1 MKVKHIISYK
11 LLFNF
16 QRGDVLIP
24 QKIYYMRRIFMPN
37 VFFQAEENAWKSF
50 ENYAQSRGLTDTEAL
65 NYLLKLCVT
74 KDLLPENFLINNR
87 SLKFSR
93 TWFIH
98 TIQETFSKYNY
109 NCQAFNIGRVT
120 LLKTTDFLIL
130 PRFKKF
136 GKESLVIQVPEE
148 TISTLFNSAE
158 KEGLKPIV
166 AILVILQDN
175 QLELFYIDPRSV
187 TVCLPRRSSSPSVY
201 LSPTNRLVIR
211 VRNHAEI
218 EAVLKMPT
226 DFPCEIRQT
235 IQQHCFDFQKKSD
248 SYKI

>member
-1 MKVKHIISYK
+1 
-11 LLFNF
+11 
-16 QRGDVLIP
+16 
-24 QKIYYMRRIFMPN
+24 MPK

-50 ENYAQSRGLTDTEAL
+50 ENYVQSRGLTDTEAL

-98 TIQETFSKYNY
+98 TIQEAFSRYNY
-109 NCQAFNIGRVT
+109 NCAEFNIGRVT
-120 LLKTTDFLIL
+120 LLKTSDFLIL

-148 TISTLFNSAE
+148 TISTLFTSAE

-166 AILVILQDN
+166 AILVILKNN
-175 QLELFYIDPRSV
+175 QLELFYINPRSV
-187 TVCLPRRSSSPSVY
+187 AVCLPRLSTSPSVY
-201 LSPTNRLVIR
+201 LSPMNRLVIR
-211 VRNHAEI
+211 VRNHIEI
-218 EAVLKMPT
+218 EEVLNVSS
-226 DFPCEIRQT
+226 DFPDE
-235 IQQHCFDFQKKSD
+235 IQQSIQQYCLDFQKKSD
-248 SYKI
+248 SYNI

>member
-1 MKVKHIISYK
+1 M
-11 LLFNF
+11 
-16 QRGDVLIP
+16 
-24 QKIYYMRRIFMPN
+24 
-37 VFFQAEENAWKSF
+37 
-50 ENYAQSRGLTDTEAL
+50 
-65 NYLLKLCVT
+65 
-74 KDLLPENFLINNR
+74 
-87 SLKFSR
+87 
-93 TWFIH
+93 
-98 TIQETFSKYNY
+98 
-109 NCQAFNIGRVT
+109 
-120 LLKTTDFLIL
+120 
-130 PRFKKF
+130 
-136 GKESLVIQVPEE
+136 PEE

>member
-1 MKVKHIISYK
+1 
-11 LLFNF
+11 
-16 QRGDVLIP
+16 
-24 QKIYYMRRIFMPN
+24 MPK

-50 ENYAQSRGLTDTEAL
+50 ENYVQSRGLTDTEAL

-98 TIQETFSKYNY
+98 TIQEAFSRYNY
-109 NCQAFNIGRVT
+109 NCAEFNIGRVT
-120 LLKTTDFLIL
+120 LLKTSDFLIL

-148 TISTLFNSAE
+148 TISTLFTSAE

-166 AILVILQDN
+166 AILVILKNN
-175 QLELFYIDPRSV
+175 QLELFYINPRSV
-187 TVCLPRRSSSPSVY
+187 AVCLPR
-201 LSPTNRLVIR
+201 LSTENLPLCIWEQTLKTEPVIYIRGWNLSGFSTKRRLNLQMYPTPC
-211 VRNHAEI
+211 
-218 EAVLKMPT
+218 VL
-226 DFPCEIRQT
+226 C
-235 IQQHCFDFQKKSD
+235 
-248 SYKI
+248 